1 MEKDNKKRLFEVMGR
16 LDPTFKPKAE
26 LLTEWNFD
34 KKKGEGKDE
43 EEKETKKHE
52 ESETPKEEKAEH
64 KGKKVWNFEKGKGA
78 KKFEKKE
85 DKESEEHEESETP
98 EEEEEEHEE
107 KKELDETKPK
117 SKIPVN
123 MIAKV
128 GGKSS
133 IKESGGHAN
142 FGSLG
147 FLSKDDSS
155 PTQWILASSLEIGD
169 MIKLDE
175 YGVVISQVIEKNPN
189 GSIKIKI
196 IKDDTMRIGDSGGKS
211 QRGQEY
217 IKNGNDKINPD
228 DVIKPK
234 SSTEKPVTEKFDK
247 FSKASKKRLF
257 EVMQRV
263 APNFKGTALNEGG
276 WNLPDNVYDSDPHF
290 NDPGNDDFSDWEL
303 NKYNNVILNSE
314 HGGTY
319 EIELEKLVPDEAE
332 AEALYN
338 EIKNG
343 PMTDELHA
351 KIDALVMEYLDTHAL
366 DMEWDYPEP
375 DYPDPDDYDRGG
387 DDGYGKYGYEG
398 YGR

>member
-133 IKESGGHAN
+133 MKEN
-142 FGSLG
+142 
-147 FLSKDDSS
+147 
-155 PTQWILASSLEIGD
+155 
-169 MIKLDE
+169 
-175 YGVVISQVIEKNPN
+175 V
-189 GSIKIKI
+189 
-196 IKDDTMRIGDSGGKS
+196 GGK
-211 QRGQEY
+211 
-217 IKNGNDKINPD
+217 N
-228 DVIKPK
+228 
-234 SSTEKPVTEKFDK
+234 
-247 FSKASKKRLF
+247 SKQRLF